1 MLLLALCL
9 TMVAALVTAT
19 VVATHNEA
27 QKARV
32 RVAARHN
39 RIFR

>member
-1 MLLLALCL
+1 MLLLSLSL

-27 QKARV
+27 QRARV
-32 RVAARHN
+32 RVVSRRN